1 MSTLTESEKRAARA
15 ALEALRDVASTAAE
29 AVWCAQ
35 AIAHLDAQPTADE
48 PTPAAGFTAWVTR
61 DANGHA
67 DLWTHATPEY
77 NVHDGMWVSGVLDAY
92 GESIGTVAADALL
105 GDARG
110 EKAIRRVRIVPDG
123 EVGDE

>member
-48 PTPAAGFTAWVTR
+48 PAPGFVAWVTR
-61 DANGHA
+61 DAHLRTG
-67 DLWTHATPEY
+67 DLWCDAPPSENRGKWACGMESTHLAEVTPAVI
-77 NVHDGMWVSGVLDAY
+77 N
-92 GESIGTVAADALL
+92 ALL

-123 EVGDE
+123 SVGDE